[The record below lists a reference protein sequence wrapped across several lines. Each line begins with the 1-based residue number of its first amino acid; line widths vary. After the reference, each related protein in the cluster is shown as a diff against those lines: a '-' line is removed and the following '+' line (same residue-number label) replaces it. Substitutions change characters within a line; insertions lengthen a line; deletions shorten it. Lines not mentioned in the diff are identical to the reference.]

1 MREGGHGHV
10 VVARGVPGW
19 GGNVSKIYDA
29 LKRAE
34 REREVTGVRQNGA
47 NGHHAPYDSNGSEED
62 DYRRLRASLL
72 FTPSYSEVHTIVVTA
87 TRHGEGATRVA
98 VGLARALASE
108 GDTRVLL
115 VEANMRSPSLSRAL
129 PLADGPGLSDYL
141 AGEASPETL
150 VRRLGDANLS
160 VVTAGDRP
168 GMVDCEAI
176 VTAIAE
182 LTPDYDFVIIDAPPV
197 NRYADVSVLGPKV
210 DGVILVVQADETPV
224 VDAENAKRTL
234 DRVGARIFGVVL
246 NRQKSYVPATIQ
258 ALL

>member
-1 MREGGHGHV
+1 M
-10 VVARGVPGW
+10 
-19 GGNVSKIYDA
+19 SKIYDA

-34 REREVTGVRQNGA
+34 REREVNRDRDVET
-47 NGHHAPYDSNGSEED
+47 NGHPVTYRPPEGSDED

-98 VGLARALASE
+98 VGLAKALASE

-115 VEANMRSPSLSRAL
+115 VEANMRSPSLARLL

-150 VRRLGDANLS
+150 VKRLGDVNLS
-160 VVTAGDRP
+160 IVTAGDRP
-168 GMVDCEAI
+168 GMVDCEGI
-176 VTAIAE
+176 VTAISE
-182 LTPDYDFVIIDAPPV
+182 LAPNFDFIIIDAPPV

-224 VDAENAKRTL
+224 ADAENAKRTL

-246 NRQKSYVPATIQ
+246 NRQRSYVPATIQ

>member
-1 MREGGHGHV
+1 
-10 VVARGVPGW
+10 
-19 GGNVSKIYDA
+19 VSKIYDA

-34 REREVTGVRQNGA
+34 REREVARDRDVEP
-47 NGHHAPYDSNGSEED
+47 NGHPVAYQPASGDEED

-87 TRHGEGATRVA
+87 TRHSEGTTRVA
-98 VGLARALASE
+98 VGLAKALASE

-115 VEANMRSPSLSRAL
+115 AEANMRSPSLARTL
-129 PLADGPGLSDYL
+129 PLADGPGLSNYL

-150 VRRLGDANLS
+150 VKRLGDANLS
-160 VVTAGDRP
+160 IVTAGDRP
-168 GMVDCEAI
+168 EVVDCEAI

-182 LTPDYDFVIIDAPPV
+182 LTPNFDFVIIDAPPV

-224 VDAENAKRTL
+224 VEAENAKRTL

-246 NRQKSYVPATIQ
+246 NRQKSYVPATLQ

>member
-1 MREGGHGHV
+1 MRTASGL
-10 VVARGVPGW
+10 

-34 REREVTGVRQNGA
+34 REREVSRDRGVETNGRA
-47 NGHHAPYDSNGSEED
+47 TATHHPPDESEED

-72 FTPSYSEVHTIVVTA
+72 FTPSYSEVHTIIVTA

-98 VGLARALASE
+98 VGLAKALASE

-115 VEANMRSPSLSRAL
+115 VEANMRSPSLSRVL

-141 AGEASPETL
+141 AGEASPESL
-150 VRRLGDANLS
+150 VKRLGDVNLS
-160 VVTAGDRP
+160 IVTAGDRP

-176 VTAIAE
+176 ITAIAE
-182 LTPDYDFVIIDAPPV
+182 LTPNFDFVIIDAPPV

-224 VDAENAKRTL
+224 ADAENAKRTL